1 MLHSSVWSWWE
12 GAAGSDKRPKIFLCS
27 RCTPPVL
34 LLPAAPSFPCLL
46 ALGAS
51 QASPLMFATSQQ
63 YFNMAVILIFAH
75 DENGSAGIILNRCV
89 GKGCPP
95 GHSALVLWQ
104 FGT

>member
-1 MLHSSVWSWWE
+1 
-12 GAAGSDKRPKIFLCS
+12 
-27 RCTPPVL
+27 
-34 LLPAAPSFPCLL
+34 
-46 ALGAS
+46 
-51 QASPLMFATSQQ
+51 MFATSQQ

-89 GKGCPP
+89 GWGCPP